1 MSSSLFHIAICDDEK
16 IDRKQLEEMT
26 IKICQEEKI
35 ETEISCYE
43 TAKQLL
49 NALQNGKKYDLLLL
63 DVMMP
68 EQDGMELAKQIRS
81 QEIGTELVFIS
92 VNREMALQGYE
103 VEAARYLAKPLN
115 TEKFREAVRFCYRK
129 SRTDRQIFLP
139 VNGSIRQVSPKDIY
153 YIEIAGRKSRIW
165 QEKEEWDTSLSFTE
179 LERMLKGQGF
189 VRCHQSFLVNCRHVK
204 NFRTSSM
211 ELTDGRKV
219 PVSKHRVKEVRQN
232 FFDYMK
238 N

>member
-1 MSSSLFHIAICDDEK
+1 MSNNLFRIVICDDEK
-16 IDRKQLEEMT
+16 IDRKQIKDMT
-26 IKICQEEKI
+26 MKICREEKF

-43 TAKQLL
+43 TAKKLL
-49 NALQNGKKYDLLLL
+49 EDLKNGKEYDLFLL

-68 EQDGMELAKQIRS
+68 EQDGMELAKQLRS
-81 QEIGTELVFIS
+81 QKIKKNIVFIS

-103 VEAARYLAKPLN
+103 VEAARYLAKPVDK
-115 TEKFREAVRFCYRK
+115 EKLREAVRFCYEK
-129 SRTDRQIFLP
+129 FGNDRPILLP

-165 QEKEEWDTSLSFTE
+165 QEKEEWDTNLSFSE
-179 LERMLKGQGF
+179 LERMLKDQGF
-189 VRCHQSFLVNCRHVK
+189 VRCYQSFLVNCRHVK

-211 ELTDGRKV
+211 ELTNGRSV
-219 PVSKHRVKEVRQN
+219 PVSKHRVKQVRQ
-232 FFDYMK
+232 FFFAYMK